1 MHAAR
6 EHLVAVCLRVAP
18 VAIAR
23 VVCGC
28 DNNHNMGRSD
38 RFRALALSLLA
49 WILVISTPVTSQRQT
64 SSITP
69 SAASPIQFSYQAIDF
84 QLDSSETAQRHAPET
99 MADGVALF
107 DYNNDGR
114 LDIFFSNGA
123 DIRTLHKTSPKFY
136 NRLFQNDGNGH
147 FTEVTT
153 RAGLAGSG
161 YDNGVAIGDYDNDG
175 YEDIFSGRGAS

>member
-1 MHAAR
+1 
-6 EHLVAVCLRVAP
+6 
-18 VAIAR
+18 
-23 VVCGC
+23 
-28 DNNHNMGRSD
+28 
-38 RFRALALSLLA
+38 
-49 WILVISTPVTSQRQT
+49 
-64 SSITP
+64 
-69 SAASPIQFSYQAIDF
+69 
-84 QLDSSETAQRHAPET
+84 
-99 MADGVALF
+99 MAGGVALF

-114 LDIFFSNGA
+114 LGIFFTNGA